1 MIAKIKMNHAS
12 HMEVDLSKI
21 EDAVLFEELEE
32 RGFNVIETDVISII
46 DKIYHAKANNQCYN
60 ELVNNL
66 IDETLG
72 RIL

>member
-12 HMEVDLSKI
+12 HMEIDLSKV

-32 RGFNVIETDVISII
+32 RNLHVVETDVIAII

-60 ELVNNL
+60 ELVNQL